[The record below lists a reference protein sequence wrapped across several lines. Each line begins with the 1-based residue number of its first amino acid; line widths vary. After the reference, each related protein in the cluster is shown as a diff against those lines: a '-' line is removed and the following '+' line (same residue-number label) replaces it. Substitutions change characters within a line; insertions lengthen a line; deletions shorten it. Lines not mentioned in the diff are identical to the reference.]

1 MIEGAKVLKKI
12 KLGWIKIKKRKG
24 KVIMYKDLTDETKRK
39 RKNTI
44 IEKVKRKQLKNEKI
58 RSWLWHDNRKLIKS

>member
-1 MIEGAKVLKKI
+1 
-12 KLGWIKIKKRKG
+12 
-24 KVIMYKDLTDETKRK
+24 MYKDLTDETKRK

-58 RSWLWHDNRKLIKS
+58 RS